1 MSTQPQQFSPVTSDF
16 APAITGSTPAAEDG
30 FQAAL
35 AEWRAVL
42 GPQHVLTDQATLHDY
57 ARSTLPRGTRPRA
70 VLRPA
75 STDEVSRVAAI
86 ANQYRVPIYPISC
99 GKNWGYGD
107 RCAPTDGQVIVELSR
122 MNRILEVNTELA
134 YAVVEPGV
142 TQGQLYDFLQQHNIP
157 LWIDPTGAG
166 PTASILGNTVE
177 RGYGITPY
185 GDHFAQIAG
194 MEVVLPT
201 GEVVQTGFGH
211 YGNAKAWRVFPR
223 GIGPYLD
230 GLFTQ
235 SNFGIVTSI
244 GVWLMP
250 ASPHVEL
257 CLFSADQDQAV
268 DELVER
274 VRWLLLH
281 RVLVGAVNLMHRNR
295 ILTVLRQYPWELMGG
310 RTPMSEEVA
319 QQLARQRQIGT
330 WNGVAALYGTRR
342 QVAAARAEIRRVLKA
357 SVDRLAFVSEGKL
370 RLARRIPWL
379 VKLVTGMDVGQ
390 LLAAVEPALGIVKG
404 KPNAVS
410 LNTCWW
416 RSKRQPANALP
427 DPHDHCCGVIWFSPV
442 IPMTAGHLR
451 EFRRLAEPIMAKYRF
466 ECCITLTAVNP
477 RAFDCTLPV
486 LYDADDPEE
495 AQRAAACHQELL
507 SACAAAGYLPYRV
520 DIHSMPL
527 VTSPSSSFGML
538 CRRLKSALDPNR
550 VLAPGRY
557 VIKP

>member
-1 MSTQPQQFSPVTSDF
+1 MNTEPHLFPSVTADHERPPN
-16 APAITGSTPAAEDG
+16 PATPGADER

-35 AEWRAVL
+35 QQWRAAI
-42 GPQHVLTDQATLHDY
+42 GPEHLLTDQATLDDY
-57 ARSTLPRGTRPRA
+57 SRCTLPRGTRPLA
-70 VLRPA
+70 VLRPG
-75 STDEVSRVAAI
+75 STQEVSRVAAI
-86 ANQYRVPIYPISC
+86 ATQYRVPIYPISC

-142 TQGQLYDFLQQHNIP
+142 TQQQLYEFLQQHNIP

-185 GDHFAQIAG
+185 GDHFAQLAG
-194 MEVVLPT
+194 MEIVLPT
-201 GEVVQTGFGH
+201 GEVLQTGFGH
-211 YGNAKAWRVFPR
+211 YANARAWRVFPR

-250 ASPHVEL
+250 AAPHVEL
-257 CLFSADQDQAV
+257 CLFSAERDQAIDQLV
-268 DELVER
+268 DR

-295 ILTVLRQYPWELMGG
+295 ILTVLRHYPWELMGG
-310 RTPMSEEVA
+310 ATPMSDDVA
-319 QQLARQRQIGT
+319 RQLAAQRQIGT

-342 QVAAARAEIRRVLKA
+342 QVAAARAEIRRVLKG
-357 SVDRLAFVSEGKL
+357 SVDRLAFVSEAKL
-370 RLARRIPWL
+370 RLARRFPRL
-379 VKLVTGMDVGQ
+379 VKLATGMDVGQ

-416 RSKRQPANALP
+416 RSKRPPPTTMP
-427 DPHDHCCGVIWFSPV
+427 DPHEHGCGVIWFSPV

-451 EFRRLAEPIMAKYRF
+451 EFRQLAEPILAKYRF
-466 ECCITLTAVNP
+466 DCCITLTAVNP

-486 LYDADDPEE
+486 LYDPDDPQD
-495 AQRAAACHQELL
+495 AKRAADCHRELL

-527 VTSPSSSFGML
+527 LTSEASVFWNL
-538 CRRLKSALDPNR
+538 CRRLKDALDPHHL
-550 VLAPGRY
+550 LAPKRY
-557 VIKP
+557 EV